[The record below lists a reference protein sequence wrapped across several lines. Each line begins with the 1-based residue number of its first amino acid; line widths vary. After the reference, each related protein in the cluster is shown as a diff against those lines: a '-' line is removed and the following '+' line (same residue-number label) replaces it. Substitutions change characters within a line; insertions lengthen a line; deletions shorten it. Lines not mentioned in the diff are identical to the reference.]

1 MGKELLMENLAPNL
15 KRQRLLV
22 EGFLG
27 GDVDE
32 ARVKGYFKHLCK
44 KMGFQAYGEPI
55 IHSPNGLGKEE
66 NQGYDA
72 FLPLIDSGISV
83 YIWSGSKFF
92 SIIIFTCKDFDEG
105 RAVEVT
111 KNFWNADKTSHMSF

>member
-1 MGKELLMENLAPNL
+1 M
-15 KRQRLLV
+15 
-22 EGFLG
+22 G

-44 KMGFQAYGEPI
+44 KMGFQVYGEPI

-111 KNFWNADKTSHMSF
+111 KDFWNADKTSHMSF

>member
-1 MGKELLMENLAPNL
+1 MENLAPDL

-22 EGFLG
+22 EGFFS

-32 ARVKGYFKHLCK
+32 ARVKDYFNDLCRQ
-44 KMGFQAYGEPI
+44 MGFQAYGEPI
-55 IHSPNGLGKEE
+55 IHSPDGLGKTD

-83 YIWSGSKFF
+83 YIWSAKKFF
-92 SIIIFTCKDFDEG
+92 SIIIYTCKDFDAD
-105 RAVEVT
+105 RAVEIT
-111 KNFWNADKTSHMSF
+111 KLFWDAEKTASQSF

>member
-1 MGKELLMENLAPNL
+1 MGKELFMENLAPNL

-55 IHSPNGLGKEE
+55 IHSPM
-66 NQGYDA
+66 
-72 FLPLIDSGISV
+72 DSAKKKTKV
-83 YIWSGSKFF
+83 MMRFF
-92 SIIIFTCKDFDEG
+92 
-105 RAVEVT
+105 
-111 KNFWNADKTSHMSF
+111 H

>member
-1 MGKELLMENLAPNL
+1 MENLAPDL

-22 EGFLG
+22 EGFFS

-32 ARVKGYFKHLCK
+32 ARVKDYFNDLCHQ
-44 KMGFQAYGEPI
+44 MGFQAYGEPI

-111 KNFWNADKTSHMSF
+111 KNFWNAEKTSHMSF